1 MRKILVLFAHPKFEH
16 SDVNQVLLETI
27 RGLENVTIR
36 DLYELY
42 PDFQI
47 NVQAEQ
53 ELLFEHEVVVWHH
66 PIYWYSCPPILKQ
79 WIDLVLEYG
88 WAYGPGG
95 IFLRN
100 KYILNAVTSGGSEI
114 IYSAEGKNRYT
125 LDEFLRPF
133 EQTAYLCDMR
143 YLPHFHIGGTHRISQ
158 EDLDLKAKEYRD
170 LVLTLRDSLEIPFSF
185 IQKPLS

>member
-1 MRKILVLFAHPKFEH
+1 MRKILVLFAHPKYEL
-16 SDVNQVLLETI
+16 SDVNQFLLENI

-42 PDFQI
+42 PDFHI
-47 NVQAEQ
+47 NIQAEQ
-53 ELLFEHEVVVWHH
+53 ELLFEHEVIIWHH

-79 WIDLVLEYG
+79 WIDLVLEFG

-95 IFLRN
+95 VFLRN
-100 KYILNAVTSGGSEI
+100 KYILNAVTSGGSEMV
-114 IYSAEGKNRYT
+114 YSTEGKNRYT
-125 LDEFLRPF
+125 LGEFLRPF

-143 YLPHFHIGGTHRISQ
+143 YLPYFHVGGTHRISK
-158 EDLDLKAKEYRD
+158 EDLDQKAKEYRE

-185 IQKPLS
+185 IQKPQP